1 MVYRIF
7 KPSESLKDFIRFY
20 WVFETNASEF
30 TPLIHPATAA
40 GSAKLAFHYKGRF
53 EIETRSSNR
62 RQLFTSGFQ
71 GPAGKSE
78 VFIGKE
84 SIGVFGVYFSPYALP
99 ALFSV
104 PADELSNQNVEIES
118 LLGKQGEELEDK
130 MMSAE
135 SNTERLNIINTYF
148 ENRLNSLSSR
158 RTAIEQSV
166 HQVITN
172 KGLINVNELSEE
184 LSVSKRQFE
193 RKFKS
198 VTGFSPKL
206 FSRIIRFEN
215 ALTKMEACDTK
226 LTEVAFECGFYDQ
239 SHFIR
244 DFKEFAGQHP
254 SAYLTNDLSVFSQ
267 G

>member
-20 WVFETNASEF
+20 WVFESNASELK
-30 TPLIHPATAA
+30 PLIHPATAA
-40 GSAKLAFHYKGRF
+40 RSAKLAFQYKGRF
-53 EIETRSSNR
+53 DIETHSGNR

-71 GPAGKSE
+71 GPAAKSE

-99 ALFSV
+99 VLFSV
-104 PADELSNQNVEIES
+104 PADELSNQNVEIKS

-130 MMSAE
+130 MMSAA
-135 SNTERLNIINTYF
+135 SNTERVNIINTCF
-148 ENRLNSLSSR
+148 ENKLNSLSGR
-158 RTAIEQSV
+158 HTAIEQSV
-166 HQVITN
+166 HQVIAN
-172 KGLINVNELSEE
+172 KGLISVNELSEK

-215 ALTKMEACDTK
+215 ALTKMGACDTT
-226 LTEVAFECGFYDQ
+226 LTEVAFECGYYDQ
-239 SHFIR
+239 PHFIR

-254 SAYLTNDLSVFSQ
+254 SAYLTNDLSVFTQ